1 MMIEDVM
8 MPWDCKQYLIWQ
20 RIVFKPFYVA
30 VSLTLQW
37 RNQLMLGRPKIN
49 LIYRKLQHVQQ
60 NTKPRRLFGGKFQLL
75 NSCLDDF
82 FTLPFACYGCHW
94 QQKAEKVGIQEEA
107 KQQLRNRGPTSQ
119 CTTLLH
125 SGGICQGCI
134 SFQKP
139 LILLAMF
146 FIQEL
151 RSNTS
156 ACPDPTIV

>member
-1 MMIEDVM
+1 MFN
-8 MPWDCKQYLIWQ
+8 
-20 RIVFKPFYVA
+20 RIQSQDDF
-30 VSLTLQW
+30 L
-37 RNQLMLGRPKIN
+37 
-49 LIYRKLQHVQQ
+49 
-60 NTKPRRLFGGKFQLL
+60 GGKFQLL
-75 NSCLDDF
+75 NNSLDDF
-82 FTLPFACYGCHW
+82 STLSLACYGCHW

-156 ACPDPTIV
+156 ACPDPTIYDSF